1 MTKTDLIDAIV
12 EETGMT
18 KKDTSKVVNSTFDVI
33 TNYLAEEAKKESKER
48 QSVQIIGFGKFE
60 VREREER
67 KGRNPK
73 TREEIIIPARSV
85 PAFKAGKKLKESVEG

>member
-1 MTKTDLIDAIV
+1 MTKSDLIDAIY

-18 KKDTSKVVNSTFDVI
+18 KKDVGTIVNSTFDVI
-33 TNYLAEEAKKESKER
+33 SNYLSEEAKKEPKNR
-48 QSVQIIGFGKFE
+48 QGARIIGFGKFE
-60 VREREER
+60 VRNRAER

-85 PAFKAGKKLKESVEG
+85 PAFKTGKSLKEKVDA